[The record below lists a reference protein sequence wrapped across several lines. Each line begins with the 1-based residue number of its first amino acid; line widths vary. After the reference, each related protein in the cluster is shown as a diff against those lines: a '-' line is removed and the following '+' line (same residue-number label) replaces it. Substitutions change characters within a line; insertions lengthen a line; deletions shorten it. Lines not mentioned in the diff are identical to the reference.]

1 MALRSGMPCSAVRP
15 LSRCHRGRL
24 QISQVSRFERPK
36 LVVVPCEESS
46 YDRITKVGIS
56 ALIQNVGF
64 CQLRSDVIVILDR
77 SSSTALVDQL
87 RAIAAGHLGLTK
99 VGPL

>member
-1 MALRSGMPCSAVRP
+1 M
-15 LSRCHRGRL
+15 
-24 QISQVSRFERPK
+24 
-36 LVVVPCEESS
+36 
-46 YDRITKVGIS
+46 KVGIS